1 MQRKN
6 SNESDV
12 SYDSSKAATN
22 VSIYLSLTS
31 LSTICS
37 SYLGG
42 YLLDFYDEVQIFRMS
57 AVLPGLTLIAGLIA
71 SDSRQRKTANKL

>member
-1 MQRKN
+1 MLEDEKKEDD
-6 SNESDV
+6 SSEEV

-42 YLLDFYDEVQIFRMS
+42 YLLNFYSDVQIFRL
-57 AVLPGLTLIAGLIA
+57 AAILPVLTIIAGLIA
-71 SDSRQRKTANKL
+71 QDPYSKK